1 MLLHREMVVNFMCLL
16 CWVIFF
22 YSNDRARDGAK
33 AQERALAY
41 RGGG

>member
-1 MLLHREMVVNFMCLL
+1 MCLL
-16 CWVIFF
+16 CWVILFSFF